1 MSFDGRKKWNIILRT
16 ILPEE
21 PLAYNYAE
29 IVINIQYETPN
40 QMGRALSVT
49 DEIKTANNYCLLE
62 CIKTWTQKQAR
73 AELDSIKCNLGL
85 R

>member
-1 MSFDGRKKWNIILRT
+1 MEEKSEISLRT
-16 ILPEE
+16 ILAEE
-21 PLAYNYAE
+21 PPAYNYAE

-62 CIKTWTQKQAR
+62 CIIVIVSY
-73 AELDSIKCNLGL
+73 LML
-85 R
+85 RLPTILNFTY

>member
-1 MSFDGRKKWNIILRT
+1 MEEKNEISLRT
-16 ILPEE
+16 ILAEE
-21 PLAYNYAE
+21 PPAYNYAE

-62 CIKTWTQKQAR
+62 CIKT
-73 AELDSIKCNLGL
+73 
-85 R
+85 